1 MSSNILL
8 IGDQIIKERT
18 GLHDNLDPKLLYP
31 EIKIAQD
38 RYIHPLLGT
47 ALFNKI
53 LTDYAAQALSGNYLA
68 LKNNYIVDA
77 LVYYTLAELPEI
89 LSFQFYNKGLL
100 RKNEDNATQPS
111 LQEIIMMGDKYK
123 DRAEYYGNRLRLYLR
138 QNYPLF
144 PEYNNPGSGVDT
156 VFPTNRAY
164 TSPVYLGLGFNI
176 PLNLEIDKG
185 VNYNCGN
192 NGEKNR

>member
-8 IGDQIIKERT
+8 IGDTIIKERT
-18 GLHDNLDPKLLYP
+18 GLHDNLDPKLIYP

-53 LTDYAAQALSGNYLA
+53 LADYAAQTLAGNYLL

-89 LSFQFYNKGLL
+89 LSFQFYNKGIV
-100 RKNEDNATQPS
+100 RKREDNADLPS
-111 LQEIIMMGDKYK
+111 MTELVMMGDKYK

-144 PEYNNPGSGVDT
+144 PEYNNPGNGVDT

-164 TSPVYLGLGFNI
+164 TSPVYLGRGYNV

-185 VNYNCGN
+185 VNYNCGD
-192 NGEKNR
+192 NGEK

>member
-8 IGDQIIKERT
+8 IGDTIIKERT
-18 GLHDNLDPKLLYP
+18 GLHDNLEPKLIYP

-53 LTDYAAQALSGNYLA
+53 LADYAAQTLAGNYLL

-89 LSFQFYNKGLL
+89 LSFQFYNKGIV
-100 RKNEDNATQPS
+100 RKREDNADLPS
-111 LQEIIMMGDKYK
+111 MTELVMMGDKYK

-144 PEYNNPGSGVDT
+144 PEYNNPGNGVDT

-164 TSPVYLGLGFNI
+164 TSPVYLGRGYNV

-185 VNYNCGN
+185 ENYNCGD
-192 NGEKNR
+192 NGEK

>member
-8 IGDQIIKERT
+8 IGDLIIKERT

-53 LTDYAAQALSGNYLA
+53 LSDYAAQTLSGNYLA
-68 LKNNYIVDA
+68 LKNDYIVDA

-156 VFPTNRAY
+156 IFPTNRAY

-192 NGEKNR
+192 NGEK

>member
-1 MSSNILL
+1 MSTNILL

-18 GLHDNLDPKLLYP
+18 GLHDNLDAKLLYP

-53 LTDYAAQALSGNYLA
+53 LTDYAAQTLAGNYLA